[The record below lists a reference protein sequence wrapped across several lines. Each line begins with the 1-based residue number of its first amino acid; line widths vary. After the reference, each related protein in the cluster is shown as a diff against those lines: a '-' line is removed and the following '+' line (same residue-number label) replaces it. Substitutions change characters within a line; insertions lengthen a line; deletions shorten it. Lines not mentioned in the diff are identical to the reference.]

1 MKRLFICLFV
11 LLIGAAANFAMAQD
25 VVYLKNG
32 SVIKGSVVEIKPS
45 ESLKIKTADGSLFVY
60 KMSEVDRIE
69 RDNNASSGNNGS
81 GDSDVYL
88 KRGFRGFVDFGGS
101 LGFGD
106 MIKLEI
112 VNDSKYLL
120 PDNKETIAATEALSK
135 EGFVVMPYIYPS
147 LPVCRQLVNAGA
159 SALMPLASTS
169 GSNKGLATRD
179 FIEVLLKEFDIPIIV
194 DAGIGRPSQACEA
207 MELGCAA
214 VMANT
219 ALSKAG
225 NLPLMAQAFK
235 NAIIAGREAY
245 LSGYKDHV

>member
-1 MKRLFICLFV
+1 MPYDELVIGGISFTSRFFLGSGKTSKYTKE
-11 LLIGAAANFAMAQD
+11 LIESAVADAGAELISFSVKSLDDEENTLKYIPDGVRILPNTLGATNVDEAVAMAR
-25 VVYLKNG
+25 K
-32 SVIKGSVVEIKPS
+32 S
-45 ESLKIKTADGSLFVY
+45 
-60 KMSEVDRIE
+60 R
-69 RDNNASSGNNGS
+69 
-81 GDSDVYL
+81 
-88 KRGFRGFVDFGGS
+88 S